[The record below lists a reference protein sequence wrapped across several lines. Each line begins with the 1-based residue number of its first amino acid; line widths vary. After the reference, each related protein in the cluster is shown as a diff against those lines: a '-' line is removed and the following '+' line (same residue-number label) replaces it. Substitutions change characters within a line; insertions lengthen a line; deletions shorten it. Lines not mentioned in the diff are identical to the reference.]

1 VFLRITN
8 NMLSNNLLRNL
19 EAAQGRMDQLQNRMS
34 SGKRISKPSDNPS
47 GIENAMR
54 IKGNITAVEQWKL
67 NASEGLAYMN
77 NVDSTMQDISSM
89 LQRARELAIQGANG
103 SLTTE
108 DKTKVS
114 NEVEQILEQIK
125 QLANTK
131 MGSKYL
137 FGGTANVKPYDSSNT
152 WVGTD
157 DVIKFQVG
165 SEANIPITVNG
176 KALFGVSGGSVG
188 MFSILQDLY
197 TALQDP
203 AGSADIRTAIS
214 NLDNQIETVLDK
226 RAELGARVNRMNA
239 IYEQLES
246 TSLNLTENLSTIMD
260 ADLAETVMEF
270 KNQENV
276 YRAALSV
283 GAQIIQPSLV
293 DFMK

>member
-1 VFLRITN
+1 
-8 NMLSNNLLRNL
+8 MLSNNLLRNL